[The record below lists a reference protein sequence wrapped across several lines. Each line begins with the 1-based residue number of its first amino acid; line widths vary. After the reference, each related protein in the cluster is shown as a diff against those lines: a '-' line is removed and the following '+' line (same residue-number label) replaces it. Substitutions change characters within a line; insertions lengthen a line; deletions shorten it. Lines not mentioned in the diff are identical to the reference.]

1 VDRHALC
8 KGARTTGSPYS
19 EYRYGMSWLSYF
31 LKELFS
37 IFLDEI
43 HFHLVTTSAMSAM
56 LALTMSALAAFLHG
70 TSLHGTS
77 LHGTS
82 LH

>member
-1 VDRHALC
+1 MDRHPLC

-19 EYRYGMSWLSYF
+19 EYRYGMSWLAYF

-43 HFHLVTTSAMSAM
+43 HFYLVTTSALTSTV

-77 LHGTS
+77 LH
-82 LH
+82 